1 MFNNKN
7 MKKYLT
13 TAEAGKMGGK
23 KRWENVPPEERSKTM
38 KEVRLAGIKKIS

>member
-1 MFNNKN
+1 

-23 KRWENVPPEERSKTM
+23 KRWENIPPEERSREM
-38 KEVRLAGIKKIS
+38 KRVRLANIKK